1 MYIGKIT
8 RRDLSSL
15 AVRRNFPPGCQD
27 IPEKTRKS
35 RHCFFNVL
43 PLTQLSW
50 PTMLNRHWPVLTSQ
64 TLERSRNKH
73 FMGSIPPSQIC
84 PLNQRRGRAQCRW
97 SCDIISKQVC
107 KEVIRG
113 GESSE
118 IYLFLL
124 SPPAAWLAASLIACG
139 MCVNNQDQSQ
149 WTIITSATW
158 FHVTRNVLGHLRCS
172 LWSPGNTFYNVV
184 VVSQLCL
191 AILATS
197 LMQNQVTIW
206 FLGVL
211 NWETGKIIVPQ
222 KTNWSYLVS
231 VTVMPHEK
239 SHKQR

>member
-27 IPEKTRKS
+27 IPEKRENQGTV
-35 RHCFFNVL
+35 FILNVL

-184 VVSQLCL
+184 VVSQFCL

-197 LMQNQVTIW
+197 LMQNQVTIL
-206 FLGVL
+206 FFF
-211 NWETGKIIVPQ
+211 NWETGKIIVLQ
-222 KTNWSYLVS
+222 QTNFVS
-231 VTVMPHEK
+231 VTVLWKITPVK
-239 SHKQR
+239 ICLG